1 MSNITGGGA
10 INNLY
15 KNCLLCPRRCGVDR
29 TVFGKKPYG
38 GNHAAETGFCGAG
51 AKLYAA
57 SASIHRGEEPPV
69 SGEGGSG
76 TIFISGCNLR
86 CLFCQNYQIS
96 QNGLGAVVSPDIF
109 TAICIALQE
118 RGAEN
123 INIVT
128 GSHCVP
134 SIVSAIQ
141 NAKTGGLSIP
151 VLWTSSAYENVDT
164 IMLLND
170 YIDNYLPDLKT
181 LDANIAKKFFNA
193 EDYPYYA
200 AAAIKQMMTDKPGGV
215 IIRHLVLPGYLDSTR
230 AVLRWFADNAA
241 GKAELSLM
249 TQYTPIYN
257 DSEGRGAAPGGFVS
271 RREYDTVL
279 SWLNEFG
286 IEDGYY
292 QELEADSGW
301 LPDFNNTNPFP
312 SALSVPVWHW
322 KTGFIPKNS

>member
-1 MSNITGGGA
+1 MKHYYSI
-10 INNLY
+10 Y

-29 TVFGKKPYG
+29 TVSDVEVYDGK
-38 GNHAAETGFCGAG
+38 HAAKTGFCGIG
-51 AKLYAA
+51 ARLYAA

-96 QNGLGAVVSPDIF
+96 QNGLGAVVSQDMF
-109 TAICIALQE
+109 ADICIALQKH
-118 RGAEN
+118 GAEN

-134 SIVSAIQ
+134 AIVLAIQ
-141 NAKTGGLSIP
+141 NAKTKGLHIP
-151 VLWTSSAYENVDT
+151 VLWNSSAYESVDT
-164 IMLLND
+164 ILMLND

-181 LDANIAKKFFNA
+181 LDADIAKKFFNA

-200 AAAIKQMMTDKPGGV
+200 AVAIKQMMADKPGRV

-241 GKAELSLM
+241 GKAQLSLM
-249 TQYTPIYN
+249 TQYTPVYN
-257 DSEGRGAAPGGFVS
+257 GICPGDGGVPGSFVS

-279 SWLNEFG
+279 SWLDEFD

-292 QELEADSGW
+292 QELETGSGW
-301 LPDFNNTNPFP
+301 LPDFNNTNPF
-312 SALSVPVWHW
+312 SSNLSVPVWHW
-322 KTGFIPKNS
+322 KTGFADIPSP